1 MLKKMAV
8 IFVSFLIIP
17 NIASSEETFSVSG
30 EISIVDKGDIHVGIY
45 TQEDWS
51 NIKDNKTP
59 SPPYFQIINLTP
71 EQIKTEKVPF
81 EFQDMKKGTYC
92 IRVFQDVNQN
102 GKIDRKLMG
111 TATEPFGYYR
121 SPEVWPSWNDMK
133 FEVDKD
139 IEDIEIQMIEATSW

>member
-8 IFVSFLIIP
+8 IFVSLLIIP

-51 NIKDNKTP
+51 NRKDKTP

-81 EFQDMKKGTYC
+81 EFQDIKKGTYC
-92 IRVFQDVNQN
+92 IRVYQDVNQN
-102 GKIDRKLMG
+102 GKIDRKFMG
-111 TATEPFGYYR
+111 TLDEPHGYYR
-121 SPEVWPSWNDMK
+121 SPEIWVSWNDMK

-139 IEDIEIQMIEATSW
+139 IADIEIQMYEAIHH

>member
-8 IFVSFLIIP
+8 IFVSLLIIP

-30 EISIVDKGDIHVGIY
+30 EISIVDKGNIHVGIY

-51 NIKDNKTP
+51 NVRDKTP

-71 EQIKTEKVPF
+71 EQIKTKKVPF
-81 EFQDMKKGTYC
+81 EFQDIRKGTYL
-92 IRVFQDVNQN
+92 IRVYQDVNQN
-102 GKIDRKLMG
+102 GKFDKKFMG
-111 TATEPFGYYR
+111 TPVEPHGYYR
-121 SPEVWPSWNDMK
+121 SPEIWVSWNDMK

-139 IEDIEIQMIEATSW
+139 IADIEIQMFHPS

>member
-8 IFVSFLIIP
+8 IFVSLLIIP

-30 EISIVDKGDIHVGIY
+30 EISIIDKGDIHVGIY

-51 NIKDNKTP
+51 NFQDKTP

-81 EFQDMKKGTYC
+81 EFQDIKKGTYC
-92 IRVFQDVNQN
+92 ICVYQDVNQN
-102 GKIDRKLMG
+102 GKIDRKFMG
-111 TATEPFGYYR
+111 TLDEPHGYYR
-121 SPEVWPSWNDMK
+121 SPETWGSWNDMK
-133 FEVDKD
+133 FDVAKD
-139 IEDIEIQMIEATSW
+139 IAGIEIQMYEPSW